1 LTAITTTFAGALHAN
16 KTVDGWISFFLS
28 GWVFS
33 VPLLGILLV
42 HEMGHYIAARINR
55 LDVTPPY
62 FLPGPWPAGTFG
74 AFIKIR
80 SPITDRKALMQVGA
94 CGPVAGAIV
103 AIPLLMV
110 GLFLSEVLPEP
121 PKGESFAFGASLIL
135 ELLSLL
141 RFGEYTANMTII
153 LHPTAVAAWF
163 GLFVTAMNLLPIG
176 QLDGGHVIYALVGP
190 RKAALFSYGFFGVLI
205 PLGVFVWPGWLV
217 FGALVFF
224 LGLRHPAP
232 LDPVTPL
239 SRGARLLG
247 WTALV
252 LFVLTFV
259 PVPISVTP

>member
-1 LTAITTTFAGALHAN
+1 MTAITTTIAGALQAD
-16 KTVDGWISFFLS
+16 KSGDDWLSYFLS

-33 VPLLGILLV
+33 VPLLSILLV
-42 HEMGHYIAARINR
+42 HEMGHYIAARLNR
-55 LDVTPPY
+55 LDVTPPF
-62 FLPGPWPAGTFG
+62 FLPGPPPVGTFG

-80 SPITDRKALMQVGA
+80 SMITNRRALMQVGA
-94 CGPVAGAIV
+94 SGPVAGAIL

-110 GLFLSEVLPEP
+110 GLFLSEVSHEP
-121 PKGESFAFGASLIL
+121 PKGESLAFGTSLIL
-135 ELLSLL
+135 ELLSLV
-141 RFGEYTANMTII
+141 RFGEYTSNVNII

-190 RKAALFSYGFFGVLI
+190 RKATLFSYGFFGILI

-232 LDPVTPL
+232 LDPITPL

-252 LFVLTFV
+252 LFILTFV
-259 PVPISVTP
+259 PVPISITP